1 MENLNGVDVTTFAE
15 PKFSTEEMQKLK
27 EQRIATFKK
36 SIESMIAT
44 SADALKK
51 SNSREGSKGRFRQD
65 YTKEE
70 IHRIVT
76 EGSAVEKAILSKHFF
91 SVSGLYK
98 RIILHYATFLTYS
111 WTLVP
116 HMKKMGAKL
125 KEKSNAKIYFEAA
138 EFCSN
143 FGIERK
149 SAVFAK
155 DVLVCGGYYGIIHD
169 SGTSVAIQD
178 LPFEYCRSRFKN
190 QQDVDIVEFDM
201 RFFDKEIPDEN
212 LREQILKTFPKVVQ
226 KGYKAYKNGKDP
238 WIFLPAEL
246 GIYFCLFEESPFFLD
261 LIPLIDD
268 LEDYKEIN
276 KERNLLALKR
286 IITQEIPHDGLN
298 LVFEPEEAQ
307 EMHEGVLEMIANNP
321 DADVITSYGK
331 VNMLDLSGDVGE
343 RTDVEIAQ
351 QLIYDSAGVSK
362 ELFSA
367 SNESGLNFSLNN
379 DLSMMMILGKKF
391 GHFFTALLN
400 NKFGNKKLSFKL
412 LILPVS
418 FYNAYE
424 YTSKAKDLA
433 AFGYS
438 FLMPIV
444 ATGIDQTSLADLKE
458 LENDVLDLD
467 EVLKPLQSA
476 YTQSGKTNAITA
488 KAGDASNDSGS
499 GSTAKKDEDEKE
511 KKESKSSDDN
521 KADKKSDT
529 AAEKKGDGGE
539 NK

>member
-1 MENLNGVDVTTFAE
+1 MITT
-15 PKFSTEEMQKLK
+15 S
-27 EQRIATFKK
+27 R
-36 SIESMIAT
+36 
-44 SADALKK
+44 DALVK
-51 SNSREGSKGRFRQD
+51 SNNKESNRGRFRQD

-76 EGSAVEKAILSKHFF
+76 EGSAVEKAMLSKHFF
-91 SVSGLYK
+91 SVSGVYK

-116 HMKKMGAKL
+116 HMKKMGLKL
-125 KEKSNAKIYFEAA
+125 SEKANEKVYFEAA

-149 SAVFAK
+149 CAVFAK
-155 DVLVCGGYYGIIHD
+155 DVLVCGGYYGLIHD
-169 SGTSVAIQD
+169 SGVSVAIQD

-190 QQDVDIVEFDM
+190 QQDVDIVEFDV
-201 RFFDKEIPDEN
+201 RYFDKEIREAD
-212 LREQILKTFPKVVQ
+212 LRAEILKTYPKCVQ
-226 KGYKAYKNGKDP
+226 KGYKAYKAGKEP
-238 WIFLPAEL
+238 WIFLPAEI

-276 KERNLLALKR
+276 KERNLLSLKR

-298 LVFEPEEAQ
+298 LVFEPEEAA
-307 EMHEGVLEMIANNP
+307 EMHEGVLDMIANNP

-331 VNMLDLSGDVGE
+331 VGMLDLSGDVGE
-343 RTDVEIAQ
+343 KTDVEQAQ

-367 SNESGLNFSLNN
+367 ASEAGLQFSLNN
-379 DLSMMMILGKKF
+379 DLSMMMVLGKKF
-391 GHFFTALLN
+391 SHFFTALLN
-400 NKFGNKKLSFKL
+400 NKFGNRKLSFKL

-444 ATGIDQTSLADLKE
+444 ATGLDQTSLADLKT
-458 LENDVLDLD
+458 LENEVLDLD

-488 KAGDASNDSGS
+488 QTDKTAQSGSNNDS
-499 GSTAKKDEDEKE
+499 TAAKKDEDEKE
-511 KKESKSSDDN
+511 KKESKSTDD
-521 KADKKSDT
+521 KADKKKSDT